1 MKKTHKV
8 QLTFAR
14 CDQQIVKNYLET
26 IKTLNIKPGSDIED
40 YMREVYRTKGAI
52 IRKREGEEMVRN
64 GKAILDEVAT
74 LYENLQEA
82 FTDEMIY
89 AVDKA
94 LARSNPDGSLRILT
108 FDTVEYYVK
117 DISAK
122 HHVPNPSVITCM
134 RQRSYELYK
143 DNSGELD
150 RVLNLLESIQ
160 DDLKG
165 VEIK

>member
-1 MKKTHKV
+1 MKKPHKV

-14 CDQQIVKNYLET
+14 CDEQITKNYLET
-26 IKTLNIKPGSDIED
+26 LKTLNIKPGPDIED
-40 YMREVYRTKGAI
+40 YMREVYRTKGAV
-52 IRKREGEEMVRN
+52 IRKREGEEMIRN

-82 FTDEMIY
+82 FTDEMLL

-94 LARSNPDGSLRILT
+94 LARTNHDGSIRILT
-108 FDTVEYYVK
+108 YDTVEYYIK
-117 DISAK
+117 DISSK
-122 HHVPNPSVITCM
+122 HHVPNTSVITCM

-143 DNSGELD
+143 DNNGELD